1 MEFGGSVL
9 TMEKVKNQDLIFIA
23 PEGKSIKAFEE
34 LCRPETKRDC
44 QVFSGMLSSLQCWSP
59 TIALE
64 IPLIRKATASKGR
77 FIWSDEMQR
86 EYEVVRETML
96 EQIQLTLFDPN

>member
-64 IPLIRKATASKGR
+64 IPLIRKATASKGVSFGQMR
-77 FIWSDEMQR
+77 CKESMKW
-86 EYEVVRETML
+86 L
-96 EQIQLTLFDPN
+96 EKPC